1 MSNYI
6 PFYANVITGYDLPLA
21 HWNYFST
28 FRKNGLQSGEFKQRS
43 VYRYK
48 GALRRMARL
57 ILIPEIRR
65 GGGSAL
71 GVLLFTLC
79 YASAFRRRRHYVF
92 GLSVRPSVHP
102 SEAWNTLFWPVHV
115 SSGYV
120 RRLPPDRGIRDR
132 KVSLH
137 SMVLWRFYS
146 ETENYIVRPHTTTTQ
161 EQVPRSLLN
170 RATSDPRAQTNAFHL
185 RRLLICQN
193 ALANTFWPA

>member
-1 MSNYI
+1 MC
-6 PFYANVITGYDLPLA
+6 L
-21 HWNYFST
+21 
-28 FRKNGLQSGEFKQRS
+28 FRKHDYVS
-43 VYRYK
+43 VFDTILPHWHGTCSWNPPSWKTMTSLSYIVNTMAAD
-48 GALRRMARL
+48 ALMAQGSWKSAAMV
-57 ILIPEIRR
+57 IL
-65 GGGSAL
+65 
-71 GVLLFTLC
+71 
-79 YASAFRRRRHYVF
+79 
-92 GLSVRPSVHP
+92 
-102 SEAWNTLFWPVHV
+102 

-146 ETENYIVRPHTTTTQ
+146 ETENYIVRPHTTTSQ